1 MYTSDQLKALKDAYA
16 KGVLSVELNG
26 EKITFTSGKE
36 MRRRIRELEGEILG
50 SSNEMSVS
58 YPSTGRGL

>member
-1 MYTSDQLKALKDAYA
+1 MYTSEQLQDLKDAYA
-16 KGVLSVELNG
+16 KGVLSVELAG

-36 MRRRIRELEGEILG
+36 MRRRIRDIEGAISG
-50 SSNEMSVS
+50 SGDGMTVS